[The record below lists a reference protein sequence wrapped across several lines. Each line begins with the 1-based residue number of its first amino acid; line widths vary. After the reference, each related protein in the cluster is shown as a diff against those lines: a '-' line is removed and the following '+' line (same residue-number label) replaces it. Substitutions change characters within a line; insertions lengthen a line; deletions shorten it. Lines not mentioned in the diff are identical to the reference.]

1 MQNFSTMETN
11 TFYTEIPPCNALQ
24 PYVECYWIVKN
35 TSQTLDAHK
44 DKVLPYGYPEV
55 GFVYGDG
62 FSFSVGEHAEERVP
76 ECFLAG
82 QFCQPYFL
90 CNKGKSGMTTIKFK
104 PAGLYELLRVPMKEF
119 TNKVVDFASIAGAE
133 ASLWAN
139 QVVEAP
145 SNFQRV
151 KLIENFLLNKLHLAQ
166 TGMAVMQLV
175 VDLIINKFGNVTVKE
190 LACKLN
196 ISDRQLER
204 RFLEVVGVSPKLFAR
219 MIRMNYVF
227 KLLRS
232 NPDLKWQDIIYLCGY
247 YDQAHFIRDFK
258 CFAGESPKVF
268 MAKRFA
274 GTREYQTTELV

>member
-1 MQNFSTMETN
+1 METN
-11 TFYTEIPPCNALQ
+11 TPYTEISPCNALQ
-24 PYVECYWIVKN
+24 PYVECYWIVKS
-35 TSQTLDAHK
+35 TSQPPDAYK
-44 DKVLPYGYPEV
+44 DKILSYGYPEV

-76 ECFLAG
+76 GCFLAG

-90 CNKGKSGMTTIKFK
+90 CNKGKSGMTAIKFK

-119 TNKVVDFASIAGAE
+119 TNKVVDFASIAGVE

-151 KLIENFLLNKLHLAQ
+151 KLIENFLLNKLHDRHTCLGKMQQ
-166 TGMAVMQLV
+166 T
-175 VDLIINKFGNVTVKE
+175 VDMIINKFGNVTVKE
-190 LACKLN
+190 LACNLH

-227 KLLRS
+227 KLLRT
-232 NPDLKWQDIIYLCGY
+232 NPSLKWQDIIYLCGY

-258 CFAGESPKVF
+258 CFAGESPKAF
-268 MAKRFA
+268 MAKRSA
-274 GTREYQTTELV
+274 DTHVYLTC